1 MQFHTIK
8 FYKIFLTTV
17 NCIYKVVDKI
27 QQLVVKTLRFVKI
40 ITVLTILK
48 RCIMKKTVI
57 HATSNTNFIK
67 LINLLQVANIRYE
80 VIENTNSLY
89 IFYQDIPQSK
99 IIYLTI
105 LLNDFITQTS
115 LKKLVTV
122 YK

>member
-1 MQFHTIK
+1 
-8 FYKIFLTTV
+8 
-17 NCIYKVVDKI
+17 
-27 QQLVVKTLRFVKI
+27 
-40 ITVLTILK
+40 
-48 RCIMKKTVI
+48 MKKTAI